1 MPSGGCLDLH
11 ATGDVYIYSGY
22 QFQRV
27 VLFLPGPEQSPQPNT
42 CTTNKVNG
50 GAFTSLVGI
59 FYMPAATVTINGGS
73 QYQATIAGG
82 VIAWTATITGNGNLA
97 ILADPSLRAWPSAV
111 RLIQ

>member
-1 MPSGGCLDLH
+1 L
-11 ATGDVYIYSGY
+11 
-22 QFQRV
+22 
-27 VLFLPGPEQSPQPNT
+27 
-42 CTTNKVNG
+42 
-50 GAFTSLVGI
+50 TSLIGI

-73 QYQATIAGG
+73 VYQATIAGG